1 MKASSFKYEYLGS
14 SKEVA
19 ANRSVFG
26 EAVNSV
32 LDTLSPEE
40 AAKKVLVI
48 DSEPRTTGELSPLLK
63 LSDRRLGGFNWFEG
77 HPSKAPRSFPVVRHY

>member
-1 MKASSFKYEYLGS
+1 MIPVKSALKYFEKRGWQPNVAGDILNNIKPSSLKYEYLGS

-32 LDTLSPEE
+32 LDTLSKEE

-48 DSEPRTTGELSPLLK
+48 DSEFHHIKSSQP
-63 LSDRRLGGFNWFEG
+63 F
-77 HPSKAPRSFPVVRHY
+77 